1 MIGSLAWRR
10 QAAAG
15 LFFALVLLSAS
26 GPAPA
31 AAEGARIVA
40 IGGALTEIV
49 YALGA
54 EGELVGVDST
64 SQFPP
69 AARAKP
75 IVGYMRTLAAEGVLS
90 LAPSLILATDDA
102 GPPTALAQLRAAGV
116 KTVVLTNAH
125 DLVGTRARI
134 QGVADALGRS
144 AQGRRLADRVET
156 DIKTIVV
163 ALAKLPDRPR
173 VLFLLATGQGA
184 PLVSGRGTA
193 ADAMIA
199 LAGGANAVTGYDGY
213 KPLTPEAAIG
223 AAPDIIMVPSH
234 AVTHLGNLAAVA
246 QRPGLAATPA
256 ARNGRIV
263 EMDGLLLLGFGPR
276 LAEAVRQLAVH
287 LHPGLGPLPVAR
299 PVAQ

>member
-1 MIGSLAWRR
+1 MTGAPRWFGPFLAL
-10 QAAAG
+10 A
-15 LFFALVLLSAS
+15 LLSAF
-26 GPAPA
+26 GAAPT

-40 IGGALTEIV
+40 VGGALTEIV

-54 EGELVGVDST
+54 ADELVGVDST

-90 LAPSLILATDDA
+90 LAPSLVLATDDA
-102 GPPTALAQLRAAGV
+102 GPPAALAQLRAAGV
-116 KTVVLTNAH
+116 KTVILTNAH
-125 DLVGTRARI
+125 DLDGTRARI

-144 AQGRRLADRVET
+144 AQGRRLADRVEA
-156 DIKTIVV
+156 DIKAVG
-163 ALAKLPDRPR
+163 AGLATLPNRPR

-199 LAGGANAVTGYDGY
+199 LAGGVNAITGYDGY

-223 AAPDIIMVPSH
+223 AAPDIILVPSH
-234 AVTHLGNLAAVA
+234 AVTHLGSLATVA
-246 QRPGLAATPA
+246 QRPGLSATPA
-256 ARNGRIV
+256 ARTGRIV

-276 LAEAVRQLAVH
+276 LADAIRQLATH
-287 LHPGLGPLPVAR
+287 LHPNIGPLPVAPR
-299 PVAQ
+299 VTQ